1 ARPEEDLVWIRVT
14 DTGIGLKEDERR
26 KLFNEFYRVDNEINQ
41 NVKGSGLGLSLARKI
56 IEAHN
61 GQIWVESVYKK
72 GSTFAF
78 TIPLDD
84 QK

>member
-1 ARPEEDLVWIRVT
+1 
-14 DTGIGLKEDERR
+14 
-26 KLFNEFYRVDNEINQ
+26 
-41 NVKGSGLGLSLARKI
+41 VKGSGLGLSLARKI